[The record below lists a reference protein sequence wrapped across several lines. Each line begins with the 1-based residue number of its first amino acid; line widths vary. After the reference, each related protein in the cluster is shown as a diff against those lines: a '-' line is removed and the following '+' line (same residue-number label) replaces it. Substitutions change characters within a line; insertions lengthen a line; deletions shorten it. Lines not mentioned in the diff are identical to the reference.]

1 MLKSITF
8 RDRCQAMGEAT
19 GFACL
24 PSHAFELINMWSTG
38 RLPERCRFAKHEGEK
53 NRSLKNE

>member
-1 MLKSITF
+1 MPNSVTL

-24 PSHAFELINMWSTG
+24 PSHAFELINMRNTG
-38 RLPERCRFAKHEGEK
+38 RLPERCRFA
-53 NRSLKNE
+53 